1 MKKINSMVI
10 KAKNAMAAKSGEAYI
25 DMVIKIVIVAV
36 LGVVVFTVVRRLV
49 GNENTGFLGNA
60 KAEIETNIKF

>member
-10 KAKNAMAAKSGEAYI
+10 KAKNAMAAKSGEAYL

-49 GNENTGFLGNA
+49 GNENAGFLGNA
-60 KAEIETNIKF
+60 KEEIETNIKF